1 MSTRSDSIKEIASA
15 LSQAQA
21 VLTGAV
27 KDSVNP
33 HFKSRYADL
42 ASCWDACRKA
52 LTSNGIAVVQM
63 PERDVIGYYV
73 ETLLTHSSGEWI
85 ASKCYIHL
93 QKDDPQGLGS
103 AITYARRYGLSAM
116 VGICPEDDDAELA
129 QRTASATAAARGP
142 APVIPRPAATPA
154 RVANPVTG
162 LKKPEPIE
170 HQEEKDDN
178 DDFIF

>member
-1 MSTRSDSIKEIASA
+1 MSSRSDSIKEIATA
-15 LSQAQA
+15 LSKAQA
-21 VLTGAV
+21 VLVGAV

-33 HFKSRYADL
+33 HFKNRYADL

-63 PERDVIGYYV
+63 PEKDVIGYYV
-73 ETLLTHSSGEWI
+73 ETLLSHSSGEWI

-93 QKDDPQGLGS
+93 TKDDCQGLGS

-116 VGICPEDDDAELA
+116 VGISAEDDDAEGA
-129 QRTASATAAARGP
+129 TRSAPAAARGP
-142 APVIPRPAATPA
+142 APVIPRPAPTPA

-162 LKKPEPIE
+162 LKKPETHIAPE
-170 HQEEKDDN
+170 QTEAD
-178 DDFIF
+178 DDFVF

>member
-1 MSTRSDSIKEIASA
+1 MSTRSDSIKEISTA
-15 LSQAQA
+15 LAKAQA

-33 HFKSRYADL
+33 HFKTRYADL

-63 PERDVIGYYV
+63 PEKDMIGYYV

-129 QRTASATAAARGP
+129 QTTAAATKAARGP
-142 APVIPRPAATPA
+142 VPVIPRPAPTTA

-170 HQEEKDDN
+170 HAEERDDN
-178 DDFIF
+178 DDFVF

>member
-1 MSTRSDSIKEIASA
+1 MSTRSESIKEIGTA
-15 LSQAQA
+15 LAKAQA

-33 HFKSRYADL
+33 HFKNRYADL
-42 ASCWDACRKA
+42 ASCWDSCRKA

-63 PERDVIGYYV
+63 PEKDVIGYYV

-93 QKDDPQGLGS
+93 TKDDPQGLGS

-116 VGICPEDDDAELA
+116 VGICPEDDDAE
-129 QRTASATAAARGP
+129 SATRSTTA
-142 APVIPRPAATPA
+142 IPRPASTPA
-154 RVANPVTG
+154 RVVNPVTG

-170 HQEEKDDN
+170 HAEERDEN
-178 DDFIF
+178 DDFVF

>member
-1 MSTRSDSIKEIASA
+1 MSSRSDSIKEIGTA
-15 LSQAQA
+15 LSKAQA
-21 VLTGAV
+21 ILTGAV

-33 HFKSRYADL
+33 HFRTRYADL

-63 PERDVIGYYV
+63 PEKDATGYYV

-85 ASKCYIHL
+85 ASKCYIAL
-93 QKDDPQGLGS
+93 SKDDAQGLGS

-116 VGICPEDDDAELA
+116 VGICPEDDDGEV
-129 QRTASATAAARGP
+129 ATRPAPAAARGP
-142 APVIPRPAATPA
+142 APVIPRPAPSPA

-170 HQEEKDDN
+170 HQEEKDEN
-178 DDFIF
+178 DDFVF

>member
-1 MSTRSDSIKEIASA
+1 MSTRSDSIKEIATA
-15 LSQAQA
+15 LSKAQA
-21 VLTGAV
+21 ILTGAV
-27 KDSVNP
+27 KDSINP
-33 HFKSRYADL
+33 HFRNKYADL

-63 PERDVIGYYV
+63 PEKDVIGYYV
-73 ETLLTHSSGEWI
+73 ETLLTHNSGEWI

-93 QKDDPQGLGS
+93 TKDDPQGLGS

-116 VGICPEDDDAELA
+116 VGICPEDDDAEG
-129 QRTASATAAARGP
+129 ATRPAPAAARGP
-142 APVIPRPAATPA
+142 SPVIPRPTPTQA

-170 HQEEKDDN
+170 HAEERDDN
-178 DDFIF
+178 DDFVF

>member
-1 MSTRSDSIKEIASA
+1 MSTRSDSIKELGTA
-15 LSQAQA
+15 LAKAQA

-27 KDSVNP
+27 KDSINP
-33 HFKSRYADL
+33 HFRNRYADL

-63 PERDVIGYYV
+63 PERDDRGYYV
-73 ETLLTHSSGEWI
+73 ETLLTHSSGEYI
-85 ASKCYIHL
+85 ASKCYISL
-93 QKDDPQGLGS
+93 TKDDCQGLGS

-116 VGICPEDDDAELA
+116 VGICPEDDDAE
-129 QRTASATAAARGP
+129 TATRSTTAAAKGP
-142 APVIPRPAATPA
+142 APTIPRPGPTPA

-170 HQEEKDDN
+170 HAEERDEN
-178 DDFIF
+178 DDFVF

>member
-1 MSTRSDSIKEIASA
+1 
-15 LSQAQA
+15 
-21 VLTGAV
+21 
-27 KDSVNP
+27 
-33 HFKSRYADL
+33 
-42 ASCWDACRKA
+42 

-63 PERDVIGYYV
+63 PEKDMIGYYV

-116 VGICPEDDDAELA
+116 VGICPEDDDAEEA
-129 QRTASATAAARGP
+129 TRTAAASKAARGP

-162 LKKPEPIE
+162 LKKAEPHVAPEE
-170 HQEEKDDN
+170 TEAD
-178 DDFIF
+178 DDFVF

>member
-1 MSTRSDSIKEIASA
+1 MSSRSDSIKEIGTA
-15 LSQAQA
+15 LAKAQG
-21 VLTGAV
+21 VLIGAV

-33 HFKSRYADL
+33 HFRNKYADL

-63 PERDVIGYYV
+63 PEKDSVGYYV

-85 ASKCYIHL
+85 ASKCYINPS
-93 QKDDPQGLGS
+93 KDDCQGLGS

-116 VGICPEDDDAELA
+116 VGISAEDDDAEGA
-129 QRTASATAAARGP
+129 TRSAPAAARGP
-142 APVIPRPAATPA
+142 APVIPRPAPTQA

-170 HQEEKDDN
+170 HAEERDEN
-178 DDFIF
+178 DDYIF

>member
-1 MSTRSDSIKEIASA
+1 MSTRSDSIKEIGTAMSK
-15 LSQAQA
+15 AQA
-21 VLTGAV
+21 VLLHAV

-63 PERDVIGYYV
+63 PERDHIGYYV

-103 AITYARRYGLSAM
+103 AISYARRYSLSAM
-116 VGICPEDDDAELA
+116 VGICGEDDDAELA
-129 QRTASATAAARGP
+129 QRTAAATKDARGP
-142 APVIPRPAATPA
+142 APVIPRPASTAP

-170 HQEEKDDN
+170 HQEERDEN

>member
-1 MSTRSDSIKEIASA
+1 MSTRSDSIKEIATA
-15 LSQAQA
+15 LAKAQA
-21 VLTGAV
+21 VLVGAV

-33 HFKSRYADL
+33 HFRNKYADL
-42 ASCWDACRKA
+42 ASCWEACRKA

-63 PERDVIGYYV
+63 PEKDMVGYYV

-129 QRTASATAAARGP
+129 QRTAAATKDARGP
-142 APVIPRPAATPA
+142 TPVIPRPAATPA
-154 RVANPVTG
+154 RATNPVTG

-170 HQEEKDDN
+170 HAEERDEN

>member
-1 MSTRSDSIKEIASA
+1 MSSRSDSIKEIATA
-15 LSQAQA
+15 LSKAQA

-27 KDSVNP
+27 KDSINP
-33 HFKSRYADL
+33 HFRTRYADL

-63 PERDVIGYYV
+63 PERDDRGYYV

-85 ASKCYIHL
+85 ASKCYISL
-93 QKDDPQGLGS
+93 TKDDPQGLGS

-116 VGICPEDDDAELA
+116 VGICPEDLDGEV
-129 QRTASATAAARGP
+129 ATRPTPEAARGP
-142 APVIPRPAATPA
+142 APTIPRPASTPA

-170 HQEEKDDN
+170 HAEERDEN
-178 DDFIF
+178 DDFVF

>member
-1 MSTRSDSIKEIASA
+1 MSTRSDSIKEIGTA
-15 LSQAQA
+15 LAKAQA

-27 KDSVNP
+27 KDSINP
-33 HFKSRYADL
+33 HFRNKYADL

-63 PERDVIGYYV
+63 PEKDMIGYYV

-129 QRTASATAAARGP
+129 QRTAAATAAARGP
-142 APVIPRPAATPA
+142 VPVIPRPAPVAA

-170 HQEEKDDN
+170 HQEERDEN
-178 DDFIF
+178 DDFVF

>member
-1 MSTRSDSIKEIASA
+1 MSSRSDSIKEIATA
-15 LSQAQA
+15 LSKAQA
-21 VLTGAV
+21 ILTGAV

-33 HFKSRYADL
+33 HFRNRYADL
-42 ASCWDACRKA
+42 ASCWEACRKA

-63 PERDVIGYYV
+63 PERDDRGYYV

-116 VGICPEDDDAELA
+116 VGICPEDDDAEMA
-129 QRTASATAAARGP
+129 QRTTAATKGP
-142 APVIPRPAATPA
+142 APVIPRPGPTPA

-170 HQEEKDDN
+170 HQEERDEN
-178 DDFIF
+178 DDFVF

>member
-1 MSTRSDSIKEIASA
+1 MSTRSDSIKELGTA
-15 LSQAQA
+15 LAKAQA

-33 HFKSRYADL
+33 HFRNKYADL

-63 PERDVIGYYV
+63 PEKDVIGYYV

-93 QKDDPQGLGS
+93 TKDDPQGLGS

-116 VGICPEDDDAELA
+116 VGICPEDDDAEGA
-129 QRTASATAAARGP
+129 TRSASAAAKGP
-142 APVIPRPAATPA
+142 APVIPRPAPTQA

-170 HQEEKDDN
+170 HAEERDDN
-178 DDFIF
+178 DDFVF

>member
-1 MSTRSDSIKEIASA
+1 MSSRSDSIKDIGTA
-15 LSQAQA
+15 LAKAQA

-33 HFKSRYADL
+33 HFKNRYADL

-63 PERDVIGYYV
+63 PEKDAVGYYV

-85 ASKCYIHL
+85 ASKCYISL
-93 QKDDPQGLGS
+93 QKDDCQGLGS

-116 VGICPEDDDAELA
+116 VGICPEDDDAEGA
-129 QRTASATAAARGP
+129 TRSTTAAARGP
-142 APVIPRPAATPA
+142 APVIPRPAPSQA

-170 HQEEKDDN
+170 HQEERDEN
-178 DDFIF
+178 DDFVF

>member
-1 MSTRSDSIKEIASA
+1 MSSRSDSIKEIGTA
-15 LSQAQA
+15 LAKAQA

-33 HFKSRYADL
+33 HFKNRYADL

-63 PERDVIGYYV
+63 PEKDVIGYYV

-116 VGICPEDDDAELA
+116 AGICPEDDDAEG
-129 QRTASATAAARGP
+129 ATRSTIAILRPVQTP
-142 APVIPRPAATPA
+142 APVR
-154 RVANPVTG
+154 NPVTG
-162 LKKPEPIE
+162 LKKAEPHVAPEQTE
-170 HQEEKDDN
+170 AD
-178 DDFIF
+178 DDFVF

>member
-1 MSTRSDSIKEIASA
+1 MSSRSDSIKEIGTA
-15 LSQAQA
+15 LAKAQG

-27 KDSVNP
+27 KDSINP
-33 HFKSRYADL
+33 HFRNKYADL

-63 PERDVIGYYV
+63 PERDDRGYYV

-85 ASKCYIHL
+85 ASKCYISL
-93 QKDDPQGLGS
+93 TKDDAQGLGS

-116 VGICPEDDDAELA
+116 VGICPEDDDGEGAT
-129 QRTASATAAARGP
+129 RSTTAAAKAP
-142 APVIPRPAATPA
+142 APVIPRPGPTSA

-170 HQEEKDDN
+170 HAEERDDN
-178 DDFIF
+178 DDCIF

>member
-1 MSTRSDSIKEIASA
+1 MSTRSDSIKEIATA
-15 LSQAQA
+15 LAKAQA
-21 VLTGAV
+21 VLVGAV

-33 HFKSRYADL
+33 HFRNKYADL

-63 PERDVIGYYV
+63 PEKDVIGYYV

-93 QKDDPQGLGS
+93 TKDDPQGLGS

-116 VGICPEDDDAELA
+116 VGICPEDDDAEGA
-129 QRTASATAAARGP
+129 TRSTTA
-142 APVIPRPAATPA
+142 IPRPVPTPA
-154 RVANPVTG
+154 RATNPVTG

-170 HQEEKDDN
+170 HAEERDDN
-178 DDFIF
+178 DDFVF